1 MKTLAVM
8 AVLCT
13 LIGGAAAQSS
23 SSYHNPYNPINQAA
37 GELQLQNS
45 NAMQNAEVLANAA
58 RAQAMI
64 DQLNQQRMMQQ
75 QQMQQQLTQQQM
87 QQQSWVPWYSTPAV
101 PQITTVPIYTPAP
114 TAYWP
119 Y

>member
-8 AVLCT
+8 AILCT
-13 LIGGAAAQSS
+13 LIGGAAAQQ
-23 SSYHNPYNPINQAA
+23 SSYSNPYSPINQAA

-45 NAMQNAEVLANAA
+45 YAIQNAEIQANAA

-75 QQMQQQLTQQQM
+75 QQQMQQITQQQM
-87 QQQSWVPWYSTPAV
+87 QQQSWVPWYSAPVV
-101 PQITTVPIYTPAP
+101 PQITTVPVYTPAP